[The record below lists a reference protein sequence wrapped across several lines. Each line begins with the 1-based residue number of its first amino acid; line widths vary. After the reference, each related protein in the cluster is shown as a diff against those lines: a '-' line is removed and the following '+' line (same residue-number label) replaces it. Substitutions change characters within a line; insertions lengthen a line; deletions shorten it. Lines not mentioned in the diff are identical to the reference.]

1 MERIELK
8 LAAKEQIKGNIGM
21 YFVCTLIVSAIASAL
36 GFIPKAGCI
45 LSFLFSAP
53 MALAFARMHLGM
65 TKGEKVEVKTLLES
79 FNDFGRSVLLNLLI
93 AVFVTL
99 WSLLLIVPGIIKAI
113 SYSMSF
119 YIMADNEDMDAL
131 EALNE
136 SKRIMEGHKWEFF
149 VLMLSFILWGL
160 LGIITCGLAFI
171 YVAPYTNVT
180 VANFYNRIKGEAVI
194 EN

>member
-8 LAAKEQIKGNIGM
+8 MAAKEQIKGNIGM
-21 YFVCTLIVSAIASAL
+21 YFVCMLIVSAISSAL
-36 GFIPKAGCI
+36 GFIPKVGGI

-53 MALAFARMHLGM
+53 MALAFARIQLGM
-65 TKGEKVEVKTLLES
+65 IKGEKVEVKKLLES
-79 FNDFGRSVLLNLLI
+79 FNDFGKTVLLNILI
-93 AVFVTL
+93 VVFVTL

-131 EALNE
+131 EVLNE
-136 SKRIMEGHKWEFF
+136 SKRIMEGHKWEYF
-149 VLMLSFILWGL
+149 VLILSFILWGL

-171 YVAPYTNVT
+171 YVVPYANVT
-180 VANFYNRIKGEAVI
+180 VANFYNRIKNEAAI